1 MDSQCV
7 TDVLFLVSLYL
18 NFSSRSYSPSS
29 DLPPLL
35 GVSSWWVKTGHCYPP
50 PPLIEG
56 GDGGGGGRLLT
67 LRMQM
72 RMISHNID

>member
-35 GVSSWWVKTGHCYPP
+35 GVSSWWVKTGHCYPRASP
-50 PPLIEG
+50 DRGWRWSRKGKREG
-56 GDGGGGGRLLT
+56 EEDEEEE
-67 LRMQM
+67 
-72 RMISHNID
+72 D